1 MATILVVDDEKPI
14 LELLRFNLER
24 EGYEVLTAEDGPTA
38 IDMARKLRPHL
49 IILDV
54 MLPGQ
59 DGLTVC
65 RILHGDAHTRDIPII
80 MLSARGEE
88 VDRIVGLEVGADDYV
103 AKPFSPRELVARVKA
118 RLRRLPRETTE
129 ERSTTGVLNFGRLV
143 IDEENCA
150 VLVDGI
156 KLDFTRR
163 EFELLRFLARNPG
176 RVFTREYLLER
187 IWDYGYRGDSRTV
200 DVHIC
205 HIRQKLEQFAGLP
218 QYIATVRGVGYRF
231 DATPRPGEV
240 EGPWTAPHDRTP
252 VDNSLPR

>member
-38 IDMARKLRPHL
+38 IEMARKFRPHL

-65 RILHGDAHTRDIPII
+65 RILHGDPRTREIPII

-118 RLRRLPRETTE
+118 RLRRLPRETPAE
-129 ERSTTGVLNFGRLV
+129 EESGAGIMSFGRLV
-143 IDEENCA
+143 IDEENFA
-150 VLVDGI
+150 VFVDGI
-156 KLDFTRR
+156 KQDFTRK

-187 IWDYGYRGDSRTV
+187 VWDYGYKGDSRTV

-205 HIRQKLEQFAGLP
+205 RIRQKLEQMAGLP
-218 QYIATVRGVGYRF
+218 QYITTVRGVGYRF
-231 DATPRPGEV
+231 DAVARQGET
-240 EGPWTAPHDRTP
+240 GGP
-252 VDNSLPR
+252 VDGSPRSGSG